1 MKAQSDTVKGTT
13 WLKVFGF
20 LGFGLWALTIF
31 LRGTAVVQHDTVNFL
46 LGIAPNFGAALVL
59 PMMAVIYYPIA
70 FKRELSVA
78 TFRYSLV
85 AIFLFLFLSEVVH
98 DLFLNSRFDPYDLI
112 ASLIALGIVALL
124 YKQPEPVPAPA

>member
-13 WLKVFGF
+13 WLKVLGF

-98 DLFLNSRFDPYDLI
+98 DLFLNSRFDPYDLV
-112 ASLIALGIVALL
+112 ASLIALGIVAPL
-124 YKQPEPVPAPA
+124 YQQPEPVPSPA